1 MTSSNY
7 GVEEEEG
14 YLVPNKMNNNSQ
26 KELSVQNGYLV
37 PNSPGFQVRKSI
49 FLAALQTNFDLCIPK
64 RLSQASLSNINLIF
78 KKQNYM

>member
-7 GVEEEEG
+7 GMEEEEG

-37 PNSPGFQVRKSI
+37 PNSPGFQVRKSMY
-49 FLAALQTNFDLCIPK
+49 FSSTTT
-64 RLSQASLSNINLIF
+64 
-78 KKQNYM
+78 

>member
-26 KELSVQNGYLV
+26 KELAVQNGYLV

-49 FLAALQTNFDLCIPK
+49 FLTALLSLAALQTNFDLCFPK
-64 RLSQASLSNINLIF
+64 
-78 KKQNYM
+78 KT

>member
-37 PNSPGFQVRKSI
+37 PNSPGFQVRKPHFLAALLS
-49 FLAALQTNFDLCIPK
+49 LAALQTNFNLCI
-64 RLSQASLSNINLIF
+64 
-78 KKQNYM
+78 

>member
-37 PNSPGFQVRKSI
+37 PNSPGFQVRKFV
-49 FLAALQTNFDLCIPK
+49 FLAALPSLSALQTIFDLCIPK
-64 RLSQASLSNINLIF
+64 
-78 KKQNYM
+78 KT